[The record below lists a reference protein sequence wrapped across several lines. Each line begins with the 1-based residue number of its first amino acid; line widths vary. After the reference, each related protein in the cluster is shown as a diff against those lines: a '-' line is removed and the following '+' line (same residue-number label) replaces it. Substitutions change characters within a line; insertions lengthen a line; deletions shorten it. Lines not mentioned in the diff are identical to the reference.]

1 MASGKLTARK
11 VETAKP
17 GRHGDGG
24 GLYLIVG
31 PNGSRRWAY
40 RFSIAGRVT
49 EIGLGSF
56 PVVSLAEAR
65 VTAADAR
72 KQVNAGINPA
82 EAKRIAKIERA
93 GGHTFGAVAD
103 ALIASKSVE
112 WRSEKH
118 KAQWESSLATY
129 CAPLTDKSVST
140 IETADILEILTPLWQ
155 RAPESASRLRGRI
168 EAVLD
173 AAKAKGLRSGEN
185 PAAWRGHLAH
195 LLPRRPKL
203 SRGHHAAM
211 AYDAIPAFIAD
222 LRKRNGFAPLALE
235 FMILTATRSGEALGA
250 RWDEIDLIN
259 KVWIIPP
266 HRMKAGKEHRV
277 PLSTRAAMLLQNLA
291 NTRTC
296 DFVFPGHVLGKPH
309 MKKAM
314 SNAALRKAMLMMKI
328 ERATIHGFRSAFR
341 DWAGNET
348 PFPREVAEAALA
360 HTIGGVEGAY
370 RRSDA
375 LEKRRLLMESW
386 AQHCEPQ
393 GGKNVVAFKRTVAS
407 LA

>member
-40 RFSIAGRVT
+40 RFTIRGKVS
-49 EIGLGSF
+49 EIGLGGF

-65 VTAADAR
+65 ETAADAR

-82 EAKRIAKIERA
+82 VAKRAAEIEQA

-118 KAQWESSLATY
+118 KAQWETSLATY
-129 CAPLTDKSVST
+129 CAPLRDKPVSA
-140 IETADILEILTPLWQ
+140 IETADVLAVLTPLWK
-155 RAPESASRLRGRI
+155 RAQETASHLRGRI
-168 EAVLD
+168 ETVLD

-185 PAAWRGHLAH
+185 PAAWRGHLSH
-195 LLPRRPKL
+195 LLPRRQKL
-203 SRGHHAAM
+203 TRSHHAAM
-211 AYDAIPAFIAD
+211 AYADIPAFIAN
-222 LRKRNGFAPLALE
+222 LRKRDGLAALALE
-235 FMILTATRSGEALGA
+235 FTILTAVRSGESLGA
-250 RWDEIDLIN
+250 RWDEIDLKN

-277 PLSTRAAMLLQNLA
+277 PLSARATALLQALA
-291 NTRTC
+291 ETKTS
-296 DFVFPGHVLGKPH
+296 DLVFPGHDRGKPQS
-309 MKKAM
+309 KKPITNMAM
-314 SNAALRKAMLMMKI
+314 QMTMRRMNI
-328 ERATIHGFRSAFR
+328 EDATIHGFRSSFR
-341 DWAGNET
+341 DWCGNET

-360 HTIGGVEGAY
+360 HVVGGVEGAY

-375 LEKRRLLMESW
+375 LEKRRALMEAW
-386 AQHCEPQ
+386 AQHCEPSAAT
-393 GGKNVVAFKRTVAS
+393 NVLKFPEPRTSA
-407 LA
+407 